1 MNRGNIT
8 VYNPSTNIH
17 IHHINLNIV
26 LDIWF
31 FFIIFAVKEVV
42 YVIYYPNARYDR
54 KKPTVLHTL
63 HIFFIFFLVKKCVH
77 TDKNDPTSQEVSTFF
92 SFIFIFTEVIFC
104 ICYHVKHCTRYIC
117 YRMSY

>member
-1 MNRGNIT
+1 MNSGNIT

-26 LDIWF
+26 LDIWV

-54 KKPTVLHTL
+54 KKNLPS
-63 HIFFIFFLVKKCVH
+63 FIRFI
-77 TDKNDPTSQEVSTFF
+77 SF
-92 SFIFIFTEVIFC
+92 SFFFG
-104 ICYHVKHCTRYIC
+104 
-117 YRMSY
+117 